1 MHNNSKY
8 WFYFRI
14 AGLWG
19 LWGIFSQATVIDKP
33 YLFDNQQVKSFAQTK
48 GKLPFPVARGTV
60 VAYFGKREHPN
71 LKGVKIDN
79 DGIDIRTNPGEAVK
93 AVYEGVV
100 STIATVPAMGG
111 EVLMIRHGE
120 YLTVY
125 AKVKNILV
133 KVGQRVKSG
142 QMIATV
148 FMDKKGTSQ
157 LQFQVWKGNQK
168 LNPSDW
174 LAKR

>member
-1 MHNNSKY
+1 MGNEPNNALQKY
-8 WFYFRI
+8 NF
-14 AGLWG
+14 A
-19 LWGIFSQATVIDKP
+19 P
-33 YLFDNQQVKSFAQTK
+33 QQVKSFAQNK
-48 GKLPFPVARGTV
+48 GKLPFPVARGTIV
-60 VAYFGKREHPN
+60 SYFGKREHPT
-71 LKGVKIDN
+71 LKGVQIDN

-93 AVYEGVV
+93 AVYDGVV

-111 EVLMIRHGE
+111 EVVMLRHGE

-133 KVGQRVKSG
+133 KVGQRVKKG

-148 FMDKKGTSQ
+148 FMDKKGISQ
-157 LQFQVWKGNQK
+157 LQFQVWKTNQK
-168 LNPSDW
+168 LNPNEW